1 MSKCLTVSGQRFK
14 TIFKWDKFQSSREWA
29 EKNIYLNSD
38 VSPITGFI
46 DMRYTP
52 HLIEMFNDY
61 DIPSYWK
68 FTFMASSQCG
78 KTTCIFAL
86 AFKQLDTDPS
96 MSNIFIPADDGVRDY
111 VVQKLNPFLKGIKSV
126 IKKIEQHNSQEDNK
140 DIKATKTV
148 AGGMLGVSGSSARQ
162 RRSKTLKN
170 VFLDEVSLF
179 PIGSVTEIIS
189 RTKAFEKYFR
199 KVFLSSTIKEDGDQI
214 MKSYKDSEWKKEWHI
229 RCHDCNNTF
238 YPESKHFKYMTI
250 EEFATLKNIK
260 VDDINDTIYEDYK
273 SKALEDVYVE
283 CPHCSHKI
291 DSKEKDRLVLNNG
304 CEFVTVAG
312 DSSKKTIG
320 YKANALA
327 MYATNYETIAGLLI
341 DAKGKYDEIAI
352 VYIEYFNEIYAE
364 KKHEINTEDMLL
376 LGNGLRK
383 WEIHEETVRL
393 YLTIDTQKD
402 HFYWKITAFGYGFI
416 ANTVA
421 YGRAETTHDLKELMF
436 NTYYGLNGRAYM
448 IDKVCIDRRGIAERT
463 TQVDEFII
471 EIMEETGELDFIYA
485 TEGVSEIAGGQMYR
499 VKRYKKELDGEK
511 YEFKVISIS
520 NIMAKKE
527 LSNMISR
534 SIAKAKDET
543 GEKDYHRR
551 LFAIND
557 DIVDEE
563 KDTKTTI
570 HSYTR
575 HMTSEEISIVK
586 GKEVWEKKNSSVRN
600 DYWDCSVQAIVLAEM
615 ELVSNMQKPEFS
627 EDDGSKLLSLIG

>member
-1 MSKCLTVSGQRFK
+1 MSKCLTVSGSRFRK
-14 TIFKWDKFQSSREWA
+14 IFKWEKFQSSKEWT

-46 DMRYTP
+46 DMKYTP

-61 DIPSYWK
+61 DVPSYWK

-126 IKKIEQHNSQEDNK
+126 VKKIEQHNSLESNK

-179 PIGSVTEIIS
+179 PIGSVTEIVS

-199 KVFLSSTIKEDGDQI
+199 KVFLSSTIKEKDDQI
-214 MKSYKDSEWKKEWHI
+214 MKSYEDSEWKKEWHLI
-229 RCHDCNNTF
+229 CPDCGDSF
-238 YPESKHFKYMTI
+238 YPKSTHFKYLTL
-250 EEFATLKNIK
+250 EDFAKEK
-260 VDDINDTIYEDYK
+260 GVDVDDVNYEDYK
-273 SKALEDVYVE
+273 SEALEDVYVE
-283 CPHCSHKI
+283 CPHCSHHI
-291 DSKEKDRLVLNNG
+291 NSSEKDRLVLNNG
-304 CEFVTVAG
+304 CKFVTVSG

-327 MYATNYETIAGLLI
+327 MYATNYETIASLLI

-352 VYIEYFNEIYAE
+352 VYVEYFNEIYDDGRNE
-364 KKHEINTEDMLL
+364 VKTEDLLL
-376 LGNGLRK
+376 LGNGYKK
-383 WEIHEETVRL
+383 WEIPEETVRL

-402 HFYWKITAFGYGFI
+402 HFYWKITAYGYGFI

-436 NTYYGLNGRAYM
+436 NNYNGVGDRSYM

-485 TEGVSEIAGGQMYR
+485 TEGVAEITGGQMYR
-499 VKRYKKELDGEK
+499 VKRYKKELDGEE

-520 NIMAKKE
+520 NIMAKNE
-527 LSNMISR
+527 LSQMITR
-534 SIAKAKDET
+534 SISKAKDET
-543 GEKDYHRR
+543 GEKDYHKR
-551 LFAIND
+551 LFAINE

-563 KDTKTTI
+563 TDSKTTI
-570 HSYTR
+570 HNYTR
-575 HMTSEEISIVK
+575 HMTSEELVTVK
-586 GKEVWEKKNSSVRN
+586 GKQVWEKKNSSVRN
-600 DYWDCSVQAIVLAEM
+600 DYWDCSVQAVVLAEM
-615 ELVSNMQKPEFS
+615 ELVSNMQKPDFS
-627 EDDGSKLLSLIG
+627 EDDGSKLLSLLG